1 VSLADTEDLRPSCSG
16 SEGEVMYRFFRILEG
31 AFLQTV
37 GSKRDGIPMWLAAAT
52 RGVQRVCEVK
62 KLWGLSLRK
71 TWP

>member
-1 VSLADTEDLRPSCSG
+1 
-16 SEGEVMYRFFRILEG
+16 MYRFFRILEG

-52 RGVQRVCEVK
+52 RGVQWVCEVK